1 VDDGA
6 MAFSHLAHLLLVAG
20 RVGPRA
26 TTAPVMQLDSRPIV
40 TRRMGFGS
48 SSASSDLPIKIDV
61 TGINSR
67 CISAS
72 IVIEATP
79 AQVWSIISDYDN
91 LSTHVPNLVESSV
104 RPNPGGAVRVFQEGA
119 QSIVGFDFRASLT
132 MDMTEVAEDG
142 ARKPNLIQFALV
154 DSQMFASFD
163 GEWRV
168 EPYSRRRSSVDLTKF
183 EYRTKVSYRV
193 NITPKGLVPI
203 PALEWRIREDVPVN
217 LRAVRDAS
225 ERVAMQ
231 QLERRKEQLV
241 QQQQEEAQ
249 ASQLRAQQAAESA
262 LSRRAASGFPS
273 ITLPWQR

>member
-1 VDDGA
+1 
-6 MAFSHLAHLLLVAG
+6 MAFSHLAHLLLVSG
-20 RVGPRA
+20 RAGPRGV
-26 TTAPVMQLDSRPIV
+26 TVPVMQLDSRPIV

-48 SSASSDLPIKIDV
+48 GSASSDIPVKIDI

-67 CISAS
+67 RISAS

-132 MDMTEVAEDG
+132 MDMTELAEEG
-142 ARKPNLIQFALV
+142 ARKPTLIKFALV

-168 EPYSRRRSSVDLTKF
+168 EPFSRRRSSSDPAKF
-183 EYRTKVSYRV
+183 EYRTQLSYCV

-225 ERVAMQ
+225 ERVATQ
-231 QLERRKEQLV
+231 QLERRAEQLARQQL
-241 QQQQEEAQ
+241 QQQQQLEA
-249 ASQLRAQQAAESA
+249 AQLRAQQAAEP
-262 LSRRAASGFPS
+262 LSRRAGAGGFPS